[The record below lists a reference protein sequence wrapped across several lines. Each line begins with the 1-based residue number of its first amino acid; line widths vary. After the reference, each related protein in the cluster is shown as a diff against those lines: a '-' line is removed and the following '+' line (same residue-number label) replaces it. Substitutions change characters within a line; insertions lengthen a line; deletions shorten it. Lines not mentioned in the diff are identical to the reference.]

1 MHSYQSYLW
10 NCAASERLSAFP
22 KTHAVAGDLVLVER
36 AGPAP
41 QGRERR
47 HDFAEVRV
55 VTAAE
60 EAARSVGIAA
70 VVLPL
75 VGKYAS
81 LPENAVGRVFR
92 DLAAA
97 DGIDLDAPAHSVGEF
112 SLAGQPGAYRKLVH
126 VPVHFA
132 WEMIPYA
139 DADADADLCA
149 TDVDLLLGDGA
160 PGAGA
165 AGRPG
170 AEGEAGAAKP
180 APKLALKLDMQLA
193 TSCYATMAIRELL
206 KTSTAT
212 EFHSALSAGHERSGG
227 AAAAAAPAAGPQ
239 ED

>member
-126 VPVHFA
+126 VPERH
-132 WEMIPYA
+132 EA
-139 DADADADLCA
+139 DAALARGRCRMLVRRVLPPDA
-149 TDVDLLLGDGA
+149 
-160 PGAGA
+160 
-165 AGRPG
+165 RPWD
-170 AEGEAGAAKP
+170 ER
-180 APKLALKLDMQLA
+180 
-193 TSCYATMAIRELL
+193 RE
-206 KTSTAT
+206 
-212 EFHSALSAGHERSGG
+212 
-227 AAAAAAPAAGPQ
+227 P
-239 ED
+239 

>member
-132 WEMIPYA
+132 WEIIPY
-139 DADADADLCA
+139 ADADADLCA

-212 EFHSALSAGHERSGG
+212 EFHSALSARHERGG
-227 AAAAAAPAAGPQ
+227 RSSQGP
-239 ED
+239 EGPLP

>member
-75 VGKYAS
+75 VGKYARP
-81 LPENAVGRVFR
+81 PENAVGRVFR

-126 VPVHFA
+126 VPGHFA
-132 WEMIPYA
+132 WETIPY
-139 DADADADLCA
+139 ADADADLCA
-149 TDVDLLLGDGA
+149 TDVDLLLGGGA
-160 PGAGA
+160 PKAG
-165 AGRPG
+165 G
-170 AEGEAGAAKP
+170 EGEAGAAEP
-180 APKLALKLDMQLA
+180 AGKLALKLDMQLA

-212 EFHSALSAGHERSGG
+212 EFHSALSARQERGSG
-227 AAAAAAPAAGPQ
+227 APAAGAP
-239 ED
+239 